1 MAEWETQKVKRQRI
15 LPIPPS
21 PNDAQWAKT
30 TNKNGIRRTCEYQP
44 CTEEWAS
51 NRSEEMRNLHDPE
64 NQTGGSREKGVVKGE
79 TRNYKHLLCGLS
91 IISRTAETTKFWGP
105 MTENKDADV
114 LIKGIVLLSF
124 MKGLIQWDKD
134 EGGYINWFLA
144 EKQKGKARKVSR
156 MSSLLNQTEILLW
169 NSNTPRWPPTQP

>member
-1 MAEWETQKVKRQRI
+1 
-15 LPIPPS
+15 
-21 PNDAQWAKT
+21 
-30 TNKNGIRRTCEYQP
+30 
-44 CTEEWAS
+44 
-51 NRSEEMRNLHDPE
+51 
-64 NQTGGSREKGVVKGE
+64 
-79 TRNYKHLLCGLS
+79 
-91 IISRTAETTKFWGP
+91 

-156 MSSLLNQTEILLW
+156 MSSLLNQTEILL
-169 NSNTPRWPPTQP
+169 